1 MSSFGLIIDNFVM
14 NSEYLKFNSIF
25 SEFQMFQYLWK
36 KEVKNSKYQMIHMTV
51 EDWMSIL
58 SQ

>member
-1 MSSFGLIIDNFVM
+1 MSSFGLIIDNVVM

-36 KEVKNSKYQMIHMTV
+36 KEVKNLKYQMIHMTV

>member
-36 KEVKNSKYQMIHMTV
+36 MEVKNSKYQMIHMTV

>member
-14 NSEYLKFNSIF
+14 NSEYLKFNPIF

-36 KEVKNSKYQMIHMTV
+36 KGVKNSKYQMIHMTV

>member
-36 KEVKNSKYQMIHMTV
+36 KEVKNSKYQMIRMTV

>member
-36 KEVKNSKYQMIHMTV
+36 KEVKNLKYQMIHMTV